1 MGRDGGAQGLGPYL
15 WDHKYL
21 HIELGINENMHY
33 VLSNA
38 AKMTEI
44 FHRVQEISPSEV
56 GGLLGTY

>member
-1 MGRDGGAQGLGPYL
+1 MLRGLGPKL
-15 WDHKYL
+15 WDQKEL
-21 HIELGINENMHY
+21 RIELGINENMHY

-38 AKMTEI
+38 PKMTEI